1 MIANDG
7 QTRDEN
13 SRSGRPVDGCG
24 ASRAERVRMVRSHD
38 GSSEKNANRSYRL
51 TVFTMVVGGRVLPLL
66 LAHVAR
72 MESRELFTL
81 AHHRARDCHLG
92 RRSLG
97 VSMALGAFFAGLEVA
112 IAWTQQFS
120 STSAPRLSRSTGNV
134 NGWAPTCTLIADP
147 QKAQQPPG
155 TEAETRTRQE
165 ETLMPRATIFVLA
178 LIFAAPA

>member
-1 MIANDG
+1 
-7 QTRDEN
+7 
-13 SRSGRPVDGCG
+13 
-24 ASRAERVRMVRSHD
+24 MVRSHD

-112 IAWTQQFS
+112 IAWTTAVLEHLGATPEQID
-120 STSAPRLSRSTGNV
+120 RER
-134 NGWAPTCTLIADP
+134 
-147 QKAQQPPG
+147 KRMG
-155 TEAETRTRQE
+155 TD
-165 ETLMPRATIFVLA
+165 LHPHS
-178 LIFAAPA
+178 